1 MRSKMKN
8 YITKNAFIRKLLSY
22 EIIIALVIGLCAI
35 FLSLKVFHES
45 PHGLFSNSIPLA
57 GDGLLIGIY
66 IKLALQA
73 SWLNVIFQ
81 NINSSSLG
89 WPGNIDF
96 SSYPIGNT
104 LEILLIKIYSQ
115 IFNVYDPGQIIHF
128 FSIFKSFLISIAMY
142 YLARTIG
149 IKKLPSCFIALAFA
163 LSTYNLVRAEGHFL
177 LSLTWSIPLMLT
189 SIIFAYKLGNS
200 EITPGKKNT
209 LILFFS
215 AAFASLSSFYYS
227 FFLLL
232 CNLCV
237 LIFILMNSDTN
248 PIRNKRIA
256 IKHFIKKA
264 KYSLLVLVIQISGV
278 LFQVL
283 PILLRNRNL
292 NSLTGVGDRSP
303 LESLIY
309 SGNLE
314 SLFFD
319 LSKVG
324 LNFIRRPDLV
334 NFTQTKISWEGSQIG
349 LISGSMLIL
358 LILTAIYRLMLL
370 IFDFTP
376 NRRYNVLYKLPTTRL
391 LMLFLFISLL
401 FYFPSPVNFLTSQIF
416 PQIRAWGRLSIFIS
430 IFTLLLLGV
439 FLSSRFVSS
448 KILIVLIMILS
459 LSFVYELS
467 IFAKSRPPSS
477 ALASISSDNDKN
489 FRIAIDDLKTIYVS
503 NCSLVNLPLYPFPE
517 FDISDDSNGDY
528 SLLDLPIRDTGIF
541 KWSYGG
547 IKATENFSQWQSLIS
562 EFPPFYRAGI
572 DHQVNRGY
580 LSGACGVVIDK
591 TYLINQ
597 EKIDLANLVNNKIYP
612 CTRDL
617 LGPKFNEESRY
628 VSIQFNSNNCR
639 PKFSTITKDEVQ
651 DNLNSQEILWR
662 YDEGTSVGFQG
673 IRQVFNI
680 NSSVVMRFYAPKS
693 IPNYELRIQLFGKD
707 LNQVNLCLKSSRVD
721 KYRCA
726 VQQLS
731 SNGTGRLSIPPSML
745 MKGINKLTINLEAI
759 HDKEILG
766 WSVSPGFD
774 SK

>member
-1 MRSKMKN
+1 MRSKIKK
-8 YITKNAFIRKLLSY
+8 YTTKSAFIWKLLSY
-22 EIIIALVIGLCAI
+22 EITIALFIGLCAI

-57 GDGLLIGIY
+57 QDGLLIGIY

-96 SSYPIGNT
+96 SSFPIGNT

-115 IFNVYDPGQIIHF
+115 IFNIYDPGQIIHF

-142 YLARTIG
+142 YLARIIG

-177 LSLTWSIPLMLT
+177 LGLTWSIPLMLT
-189 SIIFAYKLGNS
+189 SIIFAYKLGNHD
-200 EITPGKKNT
+200 IIPGKKNT
-209 LILFFS
+209 SILFFS
-215 AAFASLSSFYYS
+215 TAIASLSSLYYS

-232 CNLCV
+232 CNLGTI
-237 LIFILMNSDTN
+237 LFILMSSNTN
-248 PIRNKRIA
+248 LIRNKRIA
-256 IKHFIKKA
+256 IKHFLEKA
-264 KYSLLVLVIQISGV
+264 KYSLLVLVIQILGV

-303 LESLIY
+303 FESLIY
-309 SGNLE
+309 SGNVQ

-319 LSKVG
+319 AIKAG
-324 LNFIRRPDLV
+324 LNFIHRPDLL
-334 NFTQTKISWEGSQIG
+334 NFIQAKISWEGSHIG
-349 LISGSMLIL
+349 LISGGVLIL

-376 NRRYNVLYKLPTTRL
+376 NHKYNVLYKLPTTRL
-391 LMLFLFISLL
+391 LMLLLFISLL
-401 FYFPSPVNFLTSQIF
+401 FYFPSPVNFLTAQIF

-439 FLSSRFVSS
+439 FLSSKFISS
-448 KILIVLIMILS
+448 KILIVLTMILS
-459 LSFVYELS
+459 LSFGYELS
-467 IFAKSRPPSS
+467 IFAKSRPPST
-477 ALASISSDNDKN
+477 ALASIASDNDKN
-489 FRIAIDDLKTIYVS
+489 FRIVIDDLKSIYTS
-503 NCSLVNLPLYPFPE
+503 GCSLVNLPLYPFPE
-517 FDISDDSNGDY
+517 FNISDDSNGDY
-528 SLLDLPIRDTGIF
+528 SLFDLPIRDTEIF

-562 EFPPFYRAGI
+562 EFPPFNRAEI
-572 DHQVNRGY
+572 KHQINRGY
-580 LSGACGVVIDK
+580 LSGACGAIIDK
-591 TYLINQ
+591 TYLINK
-597 EKIDLANLVNNKIYP
+597 ENKDLANLVNNKIYP

-617 LGPKFNEESRY
+617 LGPKFNEDSRY
-628 VSIQFNSNNCR
+628 VSIQFNSKNCR

-680 NSSVVMRFYAPKS
+680 NSSVVMRFYASKS

-707 LNQVNLCLKSSRVD
+707 LSQVNLCLKSSRVD
-721 KYRCA
+721 KYRCT

-731 SNGTGRLSIPPSML
+731 SNGTGKLSIPPSML
-745 MKGINKLTINLEAI
+745 IKGINKLTINLEAI

-766 WSVSPGFD
+766 WSVSPIFN

>member
-1 MRSKMKN
+1 
-8 YITKNAFIRKLLSY
+8 
-22 EIIIALVIGLCAI
+22 
-35 FLSLKVFHES
+35 
-45 PHGLFSNSIPLA
+45 
-57 GDGLLIGIY
+57 
-66 IKLALQA
+66 
-73 SWLNVIFQ
+73 
-81 NINSSSLG
+81 
-89 WPGNIDF
+89 
-96 SSYPIGNT
+96 
-104 LEILLIKIYSQ
+104 
-115 IFNVYDPGQIIHF
+115 
-128 FSIFKSFLISIAMY
+128 
-142 YLARTIG
+142 
-149 IKKLPSCFIALAFA
+149 
-163 LSTYNLVRAEGHFL
+163 
-177 LSLTWSIPLMLT
+177 
-189 SIIFAYKLGNS
+189 
-200 EITPGKKNT
+200 
-209 LILFFS
+209 
-215 AAFASLSSFYYS
+215 
-227 FFLLL
+227 
-232 CNLCV
+232 
-237 LIFILMNSDTN
+237 MNSDTN

-489 FRIAIDDLKTIYVS
+489 FRIST
-503 NCSLVNLPLYPFPE
+503 
-517 FDISDDSNGDY
+517 
-528 SLLDLPIRDTGIF
+528 LL
-541 KWSYGG
+541 
-547 IKATENFSQWQSLIS
+547 
-562 EFPPFYRAGI
+562 
-572 DHQVNRGY
+572 
-580 LSGACGVVIDK
+580 
-591 TYLINQ
+591 
-597 EKIDLANLVNNKIYP
+597 
-612 CTRDL
+612 
-617 LGPKFNEESRY
+617 
-628 VSIQFNSNNCR
+628 
-639 PKFSTITKDEVQ
+639 
-651 DNLNSQEILWR
+651 
-662 YDEGTSVGFQG
+662 
-673 IRQVFNI
+673 
-680 NSSVVMRFYAPKS
+680 
-693 IPNYELRIQLFGKD
+693 
-707 LNQVNLCLKSSRVD
+707 
-721 KYRCA
+721 
-726 VQQLS
+726 
-731 SNGTGRLSIPPSML
+731 
-745 MKGINKLTINLEAI
+745 
-759 HDKEILG
+759 
-766 WSVSPGFD
+766 
-774 SK
+774 